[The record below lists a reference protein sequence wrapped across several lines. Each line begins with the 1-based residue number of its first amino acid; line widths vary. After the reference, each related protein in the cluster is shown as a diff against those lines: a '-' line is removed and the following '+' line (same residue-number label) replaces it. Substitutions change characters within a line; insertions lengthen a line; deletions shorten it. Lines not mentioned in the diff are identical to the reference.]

1 MLNRVV
7 LEGKID
13 RDPIV
18 SLTEDGKE
26 IVNFSLATTQCW
38 KDKAGEWQST
48 TDSHNVT
55 IFRKST
61 VGWAKDVLKQGDSVH
76 VEGALS
82 YHHWVDRHGQNR
94 STAHVCVAA
103 RDGQVRLF
111 FPSPSVS
118 LNSNDSL
125 SLLLN
130 PNPNPN
136 AGSDLN
142 LQEKTQPQIKPESAP
157 APPSTSLEGV
167 GISEFEPESE
177 SESESE
183 SELEEEYQDIS
194 LEISSVETSKTP
206 PSPLQLQSRL
216 QLRLWLQLQ
225 HRLRLH
231 RSRRRRC
238 CFTTKGNLFFTN
250 LHHTHQHKEKN

>member
-61 VGWAKDVLKQGDSVH
+61 VGWAKDVLKRGDSVH

-103 RDGQVRLF
+103 REGQVRLF

-130 PNPNPN
+130 PESSLD
-136 AGSDLN
+136 SDLN
-142 LQEKTQPQIKPESAP
+142 LQDKLELQMNPKPAP
-157 APPSTSLEGV
+157 ALTPVSISLEGV
-167 GISEFEPESE
+167 GISEFEPEP
-177 SESESE
+177 
-183 SELEEEYQDIS
+183 ELEEESQDVF
-194 LEISSVETSKTP
+194 LEISSTGASKAP
-206 PSPLQLQSRL
+206 PGPLQLQLRL
-216 QLRLWLQLQ
+216 QLRLRLQLQ
-225 HRLRLH
+225 LQLRQRLH
-231 RSRRRRC
+231 RSRRRRG
-238 CFTTKGNLFFTN
+238 CFTRKGNLFFTN

>member
-38 KDKAGEWQST
+38 KDKTSERQST

-61 VGWAKDVLKQGDSVH
+61 VGWAKDVLKRGDSVH

-130 PNPNPN
+130 PDSSLD
-136 AGSDLN
+136 SDLN
-142 LQEKTQPQIKPESAP
+142 LQDKLELELELQIKPESAP

-167 GISEFEPESE
+167 GISEFEPEP
-177 SESESE
+177 
-183 SELEEEYQDIS
+183 ELEEESQDVF
-194 LEISSVETSKTP
+194 LEISSTGASKAP
-206 PSPLQLQSRL
+206 PGPLQLQ
-216 QLRLWLQLQ
+216 LRFAVTVAA
-225 HRLRLH
+225 
-231 RSRRRRC
+231 SAS
-238 CFTTKGNLFFTN
+238 TATSS
-250 LHHTHQHKEKN
+250 E

>member
-18 SLTEDGKE
+18 SLTEDGKQ

-61 VGWAKDVLKQGDSVH
+61 VGWAKDVLKRGDSVH

-94 STAHVCVAA
+94 STAHVCCSK
-103 RDGQVRLF
+103 RGTGSTL
-111 FPSPSVS
+111 
-118 LNSNDSL
+118 L
-125 SLLLN
+125 SFTL
-130 PNPNPN
+130 
-136 AGSDLN
+136 
-142 LQEKTQPQIKPESAP
+142 
-157 APPSTSLEGV
+157 
-167 GISEFEPESE
+167 
-177 SESESE
+177 
-183 SELEEEYQDIS
+183 
-194 LEISSVETSKTP
+194 
-206 PSPLQLQSRL
+206 
-216 QLRLWLQLQ
+216 
-225 HRLRLH
+225 
-231 RSRRRRC
+231 
-238 CFTTKGNLFFTN
+238 CFSQF
-250 LHHTHQHKEKN
+250 